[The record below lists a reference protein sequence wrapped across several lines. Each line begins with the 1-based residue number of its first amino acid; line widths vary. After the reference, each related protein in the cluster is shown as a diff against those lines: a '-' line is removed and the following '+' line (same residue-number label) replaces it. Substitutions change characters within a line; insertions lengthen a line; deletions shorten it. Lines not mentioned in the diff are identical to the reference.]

1 MTHDIPSGVLPL
13 LDSMGYATFELDMS
27 GIITDASASFCSGVG
42 YSREEIVGRHYR
54 RVLVPGHVRDIVRI
68 FDAVYRTGQPARG
81 VEYRLRRRDGAVIF
95 AEGAVS
101 LVRDANGQPARFWG
115 ILHDITDR
123 KQAEQALLRAKGIA
137 EQELEIGRRIQAGF
151 LPGSLP
157 QLPGWE
163 IAARFQAAR
172 EVAGDFYDVFTLA
185 SGKRNGLV
193 VGDVCGKGVG
203 AALFM
208 ALFRSLIRAFADQHY
223 SLSWMDVLS
232 DDLPGGRQA
241 PSPGR
246 RRALLSTGTTALKSA
261 VDLTN
266 KYIARNHGRSSIFAT
281 VFFGVLDP
289 MTGTLMYINAGHE
302 PPLVI
307 DRTGVKARL
316 DPTGPA
322 VGLFEGMDF
331 GIGQVEL
338 EADDILIV
346 FTDGLT
352 DARSPDGEFFS
363 EERLLSLVK
372 EPTNSAAAL
381 LDRIQSQVE
390 DHIAHA
396 DQFDDITML
405 AVRRKPLAEG

>member
-1 MTHDIPSGVLPL
+1 MTRDIPSDALTL

-27 GIITDASASFCSGVG
+27 GAITDASASFCSSVG
-42 YSREEIVGRHYR
+42 YAREEIVGQHYR
-54 RVLVPGHVRDIVRI
+54 RVVVPGHLRQIVRV
-68 FDAVYRTGQPARG
+68 FDAVYRSGQPARG

-101 LVRDANGQPARFWG
+101 LVRDAGGQPARFWS
-115 ILHDITDR
+115 ILHDVTDR
-123 KQAEQALLRAKGIA
+123 KQAEEALLRAKGIA
-137 EQELEIGRRIQAGF
+137 EGELEIGRRIQAGF
-151 LPGSLP
+151 LPERLI
-157 QLPGWE
+157 QLPGWD

-185 SGKRNGLV
+185 GGKRIGLV
-193 VGDVCGKGVG
+193 VADVCGKGVG

-223 SLSWMDVLS
+223 SLGWMDVLS
-232 DDLPGGRQA
+232 DDVSGRQSA

-261 VDLTN
+261 IDLTN
-266 KYIARNHGRSSIFAT
+266 KYIARNHGRTSIFAT
-281 VFFGVLDP
+281 MFFGVLDP
-289 MTGTLMYINAGHE
+289 ITGSLMYINAGHE

-338 EADDILIV
+338 APDDILCA
-346 FTDGLT
+346 FTDGVT
-352 DARSPDGEFFS
+352 DARSPHGEFFG

-372 EPTNSAAAL
+372 EPTDSAAAL

-390 DHIAHA
+390 SHIAHA

-405 AVRRKPLAEG
+405 AVRREPSREG

>member
-1 MTHDIPSGVLPL
+1 MTGDLQTGILLL

-27 GIITDASASFCSGVG
+27 GIVTDANESFCRSMG

-54 RVLVPGHVRDIVRI
+54 RVVVPGQVRDIVRI
-68 FDAVYRTGQPARG
+68 FDDVYRTGQPVRG

-101 LVRDANGQPARFWG
+101 LVRDAEGRPARFWG
-115 ILHDITDR
+115 IMHDITDR
-123 KQAEQALLRAKGIA
+123 KQAEESLLRAKDIA
-137 EQELEIGRRIQAGF
+137 ERELEIGRRIQAGF
-151 LPGSLP
+151 LPGQLP
-157 QLPGWE
+157 QPPGWE

-185 SGKRNGLV
+185 GGKRIGLV
-193 VGDVCGKGVG
+193 VADVCGKGVG

-232 DDLPGGRQA
+232 DEMPGRQPA
-241 PSPGR
+241 PPPGR
-246 RRALLSTGTTALKSA
+246 RRALLSTGATALKSA
-261 VDLTN
+261 IDLTN

-289 MTGTLMYINAGHE
+289 LTGSLMYINAGHE
-302 PPLVI
+302 PPFVI

-322 VGLFEGMDF
+322 VGLFERMDF

-338 EADDILIV
+338 EEADVLCV
-346 FTDGLT
+346 FTDGVT
-352 DARSPDGEFFS
+352 DARSPDGEFFG
-363 EERLLSLVK
+363 EERLLSFVR
-372 EPTNSAAAL
+372 EGTDSAAAL

-390 DHIAHA
+390 SHISHA

-405 AVRRKPLAEG
+405 AVRRQP

>member
-1 MTHDIPSGVLPL
+1 
-13 LDSMGYATFELDMS
+13 
-27 GIITDASASFCSGVG
+27 
-42 YSREEIVGRHYR
+42 
-54 RVLVPGHVRDIVRI
+54 
-68 FDAVYRTGQPARG
+68 
-81 VEYRLRRRDGAVIF
+81 
-95 AEGAVS
+95 
-101 LVRDANGQPARFWG
+101 
-115 ILHDITDR
+115 LHDITER
-123 KQAEQALLRAKGIA
+123 KQAEEALLRAKDIA

-172 EVAGDFYDVFTLA
+172 EVAGDFYDVFPLA
-185 SGKRNGLV
+185 GGKRLGLV

-232 DDLPGGRQA
+232 EGLPGGQQA

-246 RRALLSTGTTALKSA
+246 RRALLSTGATALKSA
-261 VDLTN
+261 IDLTN
-266 KYIARNHGRSSIFAT
+266 RYIARNHGRSSIFAT

-289 MTGTLMYINAGHE
+289 TTGSLMYINAGHE

-307 DRTGVKARL
+307 DRTGAKARL

-331 GIGQVEL
+331 RIGQVEL
-338 EADDILIV
+338 EPDDMLCV

-352 DARSPDGEFFS
+352 DARSPDREFFS

-372 EPTNSAAAL
+372 ESTNSATAL
-381 LDRIQSQVE
+381 LDHIQSRVE
-390 DHIAHA
+390 DHIGNA

-405 AVRRKPLAEG
+405 AVRRKPSTEE